1 MKKKI
6 GIFALIILASW
17 TFQACSNMHLSGGV
31 GMSFT
36 GGPYGPTI
44 RPTMNIGVYGGGPV
58 RW

>member
-1 MKKKI
+1 M
-6 GIFALIILASW
+6 ASW

-31 GMSFT
+31 GMNFT
-36 GGPYGPTI
+36 GGPYGPTL